1 MLYCL
6 CRLQLRWGGERERV
20 IVVWGPDA
28 ASLRLWLT
36 DWLRRHVVAT
46 TPSPTGQLRTKPFLW
61 PLSTALY
68 RTYWCVSLC
77 KPLWPD
83 PNGLTA
89 ASWTPRRLYGRTWT
103 GLAPYTFLIVLK
115 CAQDSQAER
124 QRCWAVPAAEPGRGS
139 AASCWPPSPK
149 QSQRLRRAL
158 DFAPRPRYK
167 DSRSRRESAPSLSRR
182 FTTSLPLMCLRKR

>member
-1 MLYCL
+1 MYTRFVLYCL

-77 KPLWPD
+77 KPL
-83 PNGLTA
+83 
-89 ASWTPRRLYGRTWT
+89 
-103 GLAPYTFLIVLK
+103 
-115 CAQDSQAER
+115 
-124 QRCWAVPAAEPGRGS
+124 
-139 AASCWPPSPK
+139 
-149 QSQRLRRAL
+149 
-158 DFAPRPRYK
+158 
-167 DSRSRRESAPSLSRR
+167 
-182 FTTSLPLMCLRKR
+182 